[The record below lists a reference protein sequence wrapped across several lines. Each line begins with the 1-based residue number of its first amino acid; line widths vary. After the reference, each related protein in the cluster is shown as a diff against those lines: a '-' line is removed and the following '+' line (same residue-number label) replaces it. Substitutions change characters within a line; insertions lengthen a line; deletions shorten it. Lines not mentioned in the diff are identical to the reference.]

1 MKVRCSGCFE
11 IYDNAFGLCPYCGH
25 APSAPAKEPY
35 HLAPGSLLAG
45 RYVIGNVLG
54 FGGFGIT
61 YKAWDKKLEAVVAVK
76 EYFPSGVVN
85 RQPGSQKVVVLS
97 SKSRREFD
105 FGLVRIIEEA
115 RNMAQ
120 FNSNKNIVNVYEY
133 FEENNTAYIIM
144 EFLNGQPL
152 SDYMQENGGILPFE
166 QSIDIILNVASA
178 LKVIHSKSIIHRDIS
193 PDNIYLCKNGN
204 IKLIDFGAAKFSVE
218 QASNYTIILKPGF
231 APPEQYEQVSKQG
244 PWTDIYA
251 LGATLYYML
260 TGRKPDESTNRKVG
274 DTLPDPV
281 KINPQIP
288 QYISDAVM
296 KAVAIESDLRFS
308 SAEEFTKALRHET
321 KVVPVKKERR
331 KRKNKRIIGMASV
344 FAVIAAAIIIFGID
358 MITRNNMAQ
367 LKPADI
373 VVWYIDNGD
382 KKQKEVYEN
391 IVSDFCD
398 EYTNVDVEL
407 VGVSAEE
414 YDEKLLRAID
424 EGEAPNVFVSSSF
437 SDKELDDVYD
447 ITDVVFHEREFENSI
462 ISKIFADRSRTDC
475 MYLENYE
482 DISDG
487 KRVPVGFNVPVVYVN
502 KSKLASGAKLP
513 EKIGSL
519 KDIKK
524 LIGEDEIIAVNPEL
538 EEEFEDVFNKKIS
551 GNIELSDKEK
561 FLNGEAAIYFSDTS
575 EYFETK
581 NMTAQNKGIPLVLP
595 LEEEIIL
602 YDSFWS
608 VYESSSEDENEAAEE
623 FLSFML
629 TETAQNE
636 IYLKNQ
642 DVALPLNKD
651 TMSAFTG
658 TYGDLAFLA
667 EKEKK
672 FSLDI

>member
-11 IYDNAFGLCPYCGH
+11 VYDNAFNLCPYCGH

-45 RYVIGNVLG
+45 RYIIGNVLG

-61 YKAWDKKLEAVVAVK
+61 YKAWDRKLESVVAVK

-120 FNSNKNIVNVYEY
+120 FNSNKNIVNVFEY

-152 SDYMQENGGILPFE
+152 SDYMQENGGVLPFDK
-166 QSIDIILNVASA
+166 SIDIILNVASA
-178 LKVIHSKSIIHRDIS
+178 LKVIHSKNIIHRDIS

-281 KINPQIP
+281 RINPQIP
-288 QYISDAVM
+288 LYISDAVM
-296 KAVAIESDLRFS
+296 KAMAIESDLRFS
-308 SAEEFTKALRHET
+308 SAEDFAKALRRES

-331 KRKNKRIIGMASV
+331 RKKNKRFIGLASV
-344 FAVIAAAIIIFGID
+344 FAVIVAVVILFGSD
-358 MITRNNMAQ
+358 MIIRNRASQ

-382 KKQKEVYEN
+382 ERQKEIYEN
-391 IVSDFCD
+391 IVSDFCN
-398 EYTNVDVEL
+398 EYNNVDVEL
-407 VGVSAEE
+407 VGIPEDQYE
-414 YDEKLLRAID
+414 EKLREAMD
-424 EGEAPNVFVSSSF
+424 EGEAPNVFVSNGF

-447 ITDVVFHEREFENSI
+447 ITDVIYPEREFENSL
-462 ISKIFADRSRTDC
+462 ISKFFVDRSRTDC
-475 MYLENYE
+475 MYLENYD

-487 KRVPVGFNVPVVYVN
+487 KRVPVGFNVPVIYIN
-502 KSKLASGAKLP
+502 ESKLLPGAELP
-513 EKIGSL
+513 EKVGSL
-519 KDIKK
+519 KDITK
-524 LIGEDEIIAVNPEL
+524 LIGEEDIIAVNPEL
-538 EEEFEDVFNKKIS
+538 EEEFDDVFNKDIS
-551 GNIELSDKEK
+551 GRIVLSDKEK

-581 NMTAQNKGIPLVLP
+581 KMTAKNMGIPLILP

-608 VYESSSEDENEAAEE
+608 VYDSSSEDENEAAEE

-636 IYLKNQ
+636 IYLK
-642 DVALPLNKD
+642 DHGKALPINKD
-651 TMSAFTG
+651 SMAAFTG
-658 TYGDLAFLA
+658 TYGDFSFLT
-667 EKEKK
+667 EKEKR
-672 FSLDI
+672 FSFDF